1 MIAKLVD
8 FKVFCPKSIRMK
20 RSIKLQFL
28 SPAALFAFVMAAEGA
43 AWGLDRNP
51 TSEIL
56 WYLNLE
62 IFPVLQKSYYHLSAY
77 VNIPYFQ
84 PYCIAAPLFALAC
97 GGLATAR
104 AFLLAVASCLSFVY
118 AFFLAYCWATANPRL
133 EAASLGQVSL
143 PSSSLPSGP
152 GVWLVVGALL
162 FASLAQFAISHF
174 CYIRAIRP
182 SQ

>member
-1 MIAKLVD
+1 
-8 FKVFCPKSIRMK
+8 MK
-20 RSIKLQFL
+20 RSIQLQFL
-28 SPAALFAFVMAAEGA
+28 GPAALFAFVLAAEGA
-43 AWGLDRNP
+43 AWGLDRDP

-77 VNIPYFQ
+77 EDIPYFQ
-84 PYCIAAPLFALAC
+84 LYCIAAPLFTLAC

-104 AFLLAVASCLSFVY
+104 AFPVAVASNLSFVY
-118 AFFLAYCWATANPRL
+118 AFFLAYCWATDKPRL

-143 PSSSLPSGP
+143 PSISLPSVP
-152 GVWLVVGALL
+152 GVWLMIALL
-162 FASLAQFAISHF
+162 FASLASFAISHF